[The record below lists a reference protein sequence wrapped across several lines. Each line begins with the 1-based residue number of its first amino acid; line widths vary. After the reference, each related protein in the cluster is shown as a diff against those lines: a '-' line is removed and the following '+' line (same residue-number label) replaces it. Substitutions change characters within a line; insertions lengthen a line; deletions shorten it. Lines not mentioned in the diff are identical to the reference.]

1 MVDLFAQQS
10 PLVQV
15 EFGDPAGAAPRIE
28 EKPFL
33 GYVNLRG
40 RPDHTGFLA
49 GVLKALGV
57 EPPTEPNTVVDA
69 GDNRIYWLGPDE
81 WLIVTP
87 AGKQGE
93 VKAKL
98 DAALAGVF
106 SSVVDNSSGLT
117 TIHVTGDNAGA
128 LLATDCPFD
137 LHPREF
143 KPGQCAQTRLAKAG
157 MLVAPLAG
165 GTGPGSESGA
175 GPGSESGAGFEV
187 IIRRSF
193 ADYLLRFLQDATIA
207 FE

>member
-1 MVDLFAQQS
+1 MADLFQQQS
-10 PLVQV
+10 PLVQI
-15 EFGDPAGAAPRIE
+15 EFGEPSSAAPRIE

-33 GYVNLRG
+33 GYLNLRG
-40 RPDHTGFLA
+40 RPGHTGFLA

-69 GDNRIYWLGPDE
+69 GDRRIYWLGPDE

-87 AGKQGE
+87 AGEQDALR
-93 VKAKL
+93 AKL
-98 DAALAGVF
+98 EAALAGVF

-117 TIHVTGDNAGA
+117 TIHVNGDNAGA
-128 LLATDCPFD
+128 LLASDCPLD

-143 KPGQCAQTRLAKAG
+143 TAGQCAQTRLAKAG
-157 MLVAPLAG
+157 MIVSPLAG
-165 GTGPGSESGA
+165 GE
-175 GPGSESGAGFEV
+175 GFEV

-193 ADYLLRFLQDATIA
+193 ADYLLRFLQDAAIA

>member
-1 MVDLFAQQS
+1 MSDMFQQES
-10 PLVQV
+10 PLVQI
-15 EFGDPAGAAPRIE
+15 EFGEVRGAAPRIE

-33 GYVNLRG
+33 GYLNLRG
-40 RPDHTGFLA
+40 RSGHTGFISA
-49 GVLKALGV
+49 VLKVLGV
-57 EPPTEPNTVVDA
+57 EAPTEANSVIDA

-87 AGKQGE
+87 AGKQGQLRQE
-93 VKAKL
+93 L
-98 DAALAGVF
+98 LAALDGVF

-117 TIHVTGDNAGA
+117 MIHITGDNAAA

-157 MLVAPLAG
+157 MTISPLAD
-165 GTGPGSESGA
+165 
-175 GPGSESGAGFEV
+175 GAGFEV

-193 ADYLLRFLQDATIA
+193 ADYLLIWLQDAARA